1 MSNSTASMLTTDATI
16 TKDTTRITNT
26 TSTDSIMQTWLN
38 GIKNILKPTNIIHDL
53 TDYKPGEW
61 FLLALML
68 TIQVAGFIIS
78 GDYSMTGWIGLL
90 TGVLLIISLILC
102 DRGRLTNYLFG
113 FTGSIGG
120 LIIAMH
126 NRLIGDSL
134 SEFFYLIMS
143 GFIGVYF
150 WQKSIANNASN
161 NDDNDSTISKTEIK
175 PRLMTKLQALFTI
188 ACIIIGYFSV
198 AAISHSVAGNL
209 IWLDAAILPLSLAG
223 QILMSL
229 GYRAQWFS
237 WIAVDA
243 INVIIWSLRLNN
255 GGAAASSMLVLQAI
269 MLVNA
274 IYGCW
279 LWFHPNHS
287 DK

>member
-1 MSNSTASMLTTDATI
+1 MSNSNTASMLTTDTTI
-16 TKDTTRITNT
+16 ITNT
-26 TSTDSIMQTWLN
+26 NSIMRTWLN
-38 GIKNILKPTNIIHDL
+38 GIKNILKPANIIHDL
-53 TDYKPGEW
+53 TDYNTGEW

-68 TIQVAGFIIS
+68 TMQTAGFIIS
-78 GDYSMTGWIGLL
+78 GDYSMTGWIGLI

-150 WQKSIANNASN
+150 WQKSIANNAN
-161 NDDNDSTISKTEIK
+161 NDNSSSSATTEIK
-175 PRLMTKLQALFTI
+175 PRLMTRLQALFTI
-188 ACIIIGYFSV
+188 ACIIIGYFSM
-198 AAISHSVAGNL
+198 AAVSHSVAGNL

-223 QILMSL
+223 QVLMSL
-229 GYRAQWFS
+229 GYRAQWFA

-243 INVIIWSLRLNN
+243 INVIIWALRLGS
-255 GGAAASSMLVLQAI
+255 GGAAASSMLILQAI

-279 LWFHPNHS
+279 LWFHPRDSASNQ
-287 DK
+287 

>member
-1 MSNSTASMLTTDATI
+1 MLTTDTTI
-16 TKDTTRITNT
+16 ITN
-26 TSTDSIMQTWLN
+26 IMRTWLN
-38 GIKNILKPTNIIHDL
+38 GIKNILKPANIMHDL
-53 TDYKPGEW
+53 TDYNTCEW

-68 TIQVAGFIIS
+68 TMQTAGFIIS
-78 GDYSMTGWIGLL
+78 GDYSITGWIGLI

-143 GFIGVYF
+143 GFVGVYF
-150 WQKSIANNASN
+150 WQKSIDNNANNA
-161 NDDNDSTISKTEIK
+161 DNSSSSANTEIK
-175 PRLMTKLQALFTI
+175 PRLMTRLQALFTI

-223 QILMSL
+223 QVLMSL
-229 GYRAQWFS
+229 GYRAQWFA

-243 INVIIWSLRLNN
+243 INVIIWALRLGS

-269 MLVNA
+269 MLINA

-279 LWFHPNHS
+279 LWFHPRDSASNQ
-287 DK
+287 

>member
-1 MSNSTASMLTTDATI
+1 MLTTD
-16 TKDTTRITNT
+16 TTMITN
-26 TSTDSIMQTWLN
+26 IMKTWLN
-38 GIKNILKPTNIIHDL
+38 GIKNILKPANIIHDL
-53 TDYKPGEW
+53 TDYNTGEW

-68 TIQVAGFIIS
+68 TMQTSGFIIS
-78 GDYSMTGWIGLL
+78 GDYSMTGWIGLI

-150 WQKSIANNASN
+150 WQKSIANNAN
-161 NDDNDSTISKTEIK
+161 NDNSSSSANTEIK
-175 PRLMTKLQALFTI
+175 PRLMTRLQALFTI
-188 ACIIIGYFSV
+188 TCIIIGYFSM
-198 AAISHSVAGNL
+198 AAVSHSVAGNL

-223 QILMSL
+223 QVLMSL
-229 GYRAQWFS
+229 GYRAQWFA

-243 INVIIWSLRLNN
+243 INVIIWALRLGS
-255 GGAAASSMLVLQAI
+255 GGAAASSMLVLQVI

-279 LWFHPNHS
+279 LWFHPRDSASNQ
-287 DK
+287 

>member
-1 MSNSTASMLTTDATI
+1 MSNNTASMLTTD
-16 TKDTTRITNT
+16 TTMITN
-26 TSTDSIMQTWLN
+26 IMRTWLN
-38 GIKNILKPTNIIHDL
+38 GIKNILKPANIMHDL
-53 TDYKPGEW
+53 TDYNTGEW
-61 FLLALML
+61 FLLTLML
-68 TIQVAGFIIS
+68 TMQTAGFIIS
-78 GDYSMTGWIGLL
+78 GDYSMTGCIGLL

-143 GFIGVYF
+143 GFVGVYF

-161 NDDNDSTISKTEIK
+161 DNNSSSANTEIK
-175 PRLMTKLQALFTI
+175 PRLMTRLQALFTI
-188 ACIIIGYFSV
+188 ACIIIGYFSM

-223 QILMSL
+223 QVLMSL
-229 GYRAQWFS
+229 GYRAQWFA

-243 INVIIWSLRLNN
+243 INVIIWALRLGS
-255 GGAAASSMLVLQAI
+255 GGAAASSMLILQAI

-279 LWFHPNHS
+279 LWFHPRDSVSNQ
-287 DK
+287 

>member
-1 MSNSTASMLTTDATI
+1 MSNNTASMLTTD
-16 TKDTTRITNT
+16 TTMITN
-26 TSTDSIMQTWLN
+26 IMRTWLN
-38 GIKNILKPTNIIHDL
+38 GIKNILKPANIMHDL
-53 TDYKPGEW
+53 TDYNTGEW

-68 TIQVAGFIIS
+68 TMQTAGFIIS
-78 GDYSMTGWIGLL
+78 GDYSMTGWIGLI

-143 GFIGVYF
+143 GFVGVYF
-150 WQKSIANNASN
+150 WQKSIANNAN
-161 NDDNDSTISKTEIK
+161 NADNNSSSANTEIK
-175 PRLMTKLQALFTI
+175 PRLMTRLQALFTI
-188 ACIIIGYFSV
+188 ACIIIGYFSMAV
-198 AAISHSVAGNL
+198 VSHSVAGNL

-223 QILMSL
+223 QVLMSL
-229 GYRAQWFS
+229 GYRTQWFA

-243 INVIIWSLRLNN
+243 INVIIWALRLGS
-255 GGAAASSMLVLQAI
+255 GGAAASSMLILQVI
-269 MLVNA
+269 MLINA

-279 LWFHPNHS
+279 LWFHPS
-287 DK
+287 DSVNNQ